1 MMSKILSISLIT
13 AMSLL
18 LVTSSMN
25 NAYATVSITPTTN
38 AATLTST
45 ILGPGLTVVGGSE
58 VFLGAMGQGGTFT
71 SGLSSMLGIDSGIV
85 LTSGNVNQIPGPNN
99 FVVPQPVGETLS
111 EDAGAF
117 TDDDISMIMGTAGD
131 AGLTALAGFQT
142 FDAAV
147 LSFDF
152 TLPAGS
158 HDLVVKY
165 VFASEEYIDWINTNF
180 NDVFSYELDGTNIAL
195 TPGTNNPVTI
205 NTINPTINSALY
217 INNVVNSNGFPVA
230 GADHSFDGYTVV
242 LMAEA
247 MGVAAGQHTM
257 KFAVADT
264 FDGILDAAV
273 FIEAFGLMC
282 PEGTTG
288 VVPNCEAPVGG
299 EFLPIDTTALL
310 LAGAQTNAVWIM
322 SALAVIG
329 SIAFGALYITSKKN

>member
-1 MMSKILSISLIT
+1 MGSPGDATLT
-13 AMSLL
+13 ALGGAQSFD
-18 LVTSSMN
+18 
-25 NAYATVSITPTTN
+25 
-38 AATLTST
+38 AATLT
-45 ILGPGLTVVGGSE
+45 
-58 VFLGAMGQGGTFT
+58 
-71 SGLSSMLGIDSGIV
+71 
-85 LTSGNVNQIPGPNN
+85 
-99 FVVPQPVGETLS
+99 
-111 EDAGAF
+111 
-117 TDDDISMIMGTAGD
+117 
-131 AGLTALAGFQT
+131 
-142 FDAAV
+142 
-147 LSFDF
+147 FDF
-152 TLPAGS
+152 TLPAAGAP

-165 VFASEEYIDWINTNF
+165 VFASEEYIDWINTAF
-180 NDVFSYELDGTNIAL
+180 NDVFYYELDGTNIAL

-205 NTINPTINSALY
+205 NTINPNVNNALY
-217 INNVVNSNGFPVA
+217 INNVVNANLFPVA

-247 MGVAAGQHTM
+247 MGVTAGQHTM
-257 KFAVADT
+257 KFAVGDIAD
-264 FDGILDAAV
+264 GLLDAAV